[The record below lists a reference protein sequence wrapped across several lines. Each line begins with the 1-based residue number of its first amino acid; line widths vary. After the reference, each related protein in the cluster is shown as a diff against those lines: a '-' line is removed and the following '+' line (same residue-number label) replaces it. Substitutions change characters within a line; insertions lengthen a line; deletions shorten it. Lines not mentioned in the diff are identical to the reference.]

1 MSNLLVRERN
11 IIRDLKE
18 PILLT
23 AFSSREK
30 GGATAAS
37 ALAYAVAE
45 WQAQPVADF
54 DAEACYHDARMR
66 PWVRHEGDK
75 TVVDWPENIIYRVDA
90 PNHSYLV
97 LIGVEPSLNW
107 RQYVASIG
115 DFATSLG
122 VRTAVNLKSVP
133 AMVPHTFDA
142 PLRAIYS
149 SPELKEEYGFHELED
164 KEGPGDI
171 GRILNLHLAS
181 IGCRTIDLY
190 AMEPFYA
197 PGIPNAAASLSL
209 LRALKDGFDLTVDVE
224 SVMQAAEL
232 QREAIDAAVSS
243 SEPLR
248 ETVSA
253 MERRPGLAGDS
264 AEGEPPLALDG
275 RAPQSEL
282 EASDVLNEAEEIL
295 RSSR

>member
-1 MSNLLVRERN
+1 
-11 IIRDLKE
+11 
-18 PILLT
+18 
-23 AFSSREK
+23 
-30 GGATAAS
+30 
-37 ALAYAVAE
+37 
-45 WQAQPVADF
+45 
-54 DAEACYHDARMR
+54 MR